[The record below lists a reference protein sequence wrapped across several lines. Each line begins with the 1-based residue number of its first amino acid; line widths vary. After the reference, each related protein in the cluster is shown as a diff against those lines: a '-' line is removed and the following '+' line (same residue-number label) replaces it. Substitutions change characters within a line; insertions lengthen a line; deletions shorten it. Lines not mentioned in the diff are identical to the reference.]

1 MVPAMSMESEEHE
14 AVMFGRVDED
24 TVFVSDNFL
33 VLWCVILYGLGIFTG
48 QLLFF
53 MIVT

>member
-1 MVPAMSMESEEHE
+1 MESEEHE

-53 MIVT
+53 MLVT